1 MSRHKKHSGL
11 SLLEVIL
18 AIAILGTAMAVIGQL
33 MNIGYRAAVEARLR
47 TDAGLLCDTKMAELA
62 AGVLEIKAVT
72 EQSIAEAQGWN
83 YTVDVQSGLQLGLLV
98 VTVTVTQTTTESADP
113 ISMSIVRFLPDPD
126 YDPTADQ

>member
-1 MSRHKKHSGL
+1 MNRTIPRRGL

-72 EQSIAEAQGWN
+72 EQPITEAQGWN
-83 YTVDVQSGLQLGLLV
+83 YTIDVQTGLQLGLLV
-98 VTVTVTQTTTESADP
+98 VTVTVNQVTTEAADP

-126 YDPTADQ
+126 YDPTAEQ